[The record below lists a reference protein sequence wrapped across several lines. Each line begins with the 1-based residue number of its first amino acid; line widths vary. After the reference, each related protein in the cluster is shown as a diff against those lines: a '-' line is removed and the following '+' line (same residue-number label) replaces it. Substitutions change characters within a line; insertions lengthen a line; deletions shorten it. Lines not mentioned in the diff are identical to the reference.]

1 MTEVPPTEQY
11 AWRASSETRAEEQMT
26 DAEVRARA
34 RERNAGWVRFAAVIL
49 ALIGV
54 FQIVTGLSALT
65 RRETFLVPEDRL
77 ILNVDYAA
85 WGWLYIVL
93 GGIALAAA
101 VGVHRRLPWARIVGV
116 CLAVLSAA
124 SNLAFLPVRPF
135 TAATIIILNV
145 LAIYGI
151 TVHGDRTGT
160 HFYAD
165 RA

>member
-1 MTEVPPTEQY
+1 MTDVPPTDQY
-11 AWRASSETRAEEQMT
+11 GWHASAETRAEEQLT
-26 DAEVRARA
+26 DTQARARA
-34 RERNAGWVRFAAVIL
+34 RERNAGWVRFASLVL

-77 ILNVDYAA
+77 LLEVDYAA
-85 WGWLYIVL
+85 WGWLYLVL
-93 GGIALAAA
+93 GAVALAAA
-101 VGVHRRLPWARIVGV
+101 VGVHRRLPWARIVGI